1 MCRGPGSSHILTL
14 GGLHLHSVEGVLAGG
29 GGWICVGGT
38 ESRRGKEDCDW
49 YVN

>member
-1 MCRGPGSSHILTL
+1 MCRGPGSSQILTH
-14 GGLHLHSVEGVLAGG
+14 GGLHLLSGEGEEAVGG
-29 GGWICVGGT
+29 GRICEGGT